1 MVIADCAVV
10 AKGLG
15 AGTVTATLTLAP
27 VVSLMT
33 TIALP
38 VAIPIKDSEALEIDA
53 ATAVESELDA
63 T

>member
-1 MVIADCAVV
+1 MADCAVV
-10 AKGLG
+10 ANGLG

-38 VAIPIKDSEALEIDA
+38 VAIPVKDSVALEIDA
-53 ATAVESELDA
+53 ATAVESELDD